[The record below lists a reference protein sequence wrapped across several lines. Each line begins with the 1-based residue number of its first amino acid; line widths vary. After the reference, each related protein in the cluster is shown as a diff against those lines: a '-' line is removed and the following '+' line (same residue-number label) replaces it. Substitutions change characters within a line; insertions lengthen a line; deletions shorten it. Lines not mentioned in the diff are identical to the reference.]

1 MTTNKRRPS
10 LWGALRPILVAGSL
24 LACVSSC
31 AEHDARDTVA
41 RANIVTMRGKP
52 LTLVGTPVRVGDA
65 APDVRLV
72 ANDMSDK
79 RLSDYRGKVVILS
92 TVPSLDTSVC
102 DKETRTFN
110 EKAAEL
116 PGDVVVLTVSMDLPF
131 AQRRWCGA
139 AGIER
144 VVTLS
149 DFKYREAGD
158 RLGLRIQENQ
168 LLTRAVMVI
177 DQRGVIRFLEIV
189 PDVSGEPDYDAVL
202 NAAKALRD

>member
-1 MTTNKRRPS
+1 
-10 LWGALRPILVAGSL
+10 
-24 LACVSSC
+24 
-31 AEHDARDTVA
+31 
-41 RANIVTMRGKP
+41 MRGKP